1 MTRFLIY
8 LFPALIDMALGCV
21 MLVAPVRMAAVEGST
36 ALAVTMLPMAWA
48 ACYSVVC
55 WIIRLIVN
63 KRNAAW
69 LTVAG
74 SAGIALTAVLFIVY
88 PQPMVMYT
96 LMVPQAISTALFFVP
111 FQVFMKSVE
120 GDHDE
125 GVVRSTALYTASWS
139 VGLGAG
145 PFVAGWMMTRWGW
158 QSCMLLNIAIGLATA
173 AGILLLKHHA
183 YAAHDDRRATPSD
196 TRERGENDYGR
207 MPDLAWLGWVGSGV
221 GFVVMAIYSSL
232 LPKEAEMFGI
242 PAFRLGIILATAS
255 WVRAFLDDSV
265 RRGSTPGS
273 VFRGGGVFRHLLRS
287 VLLLLRVPFPCAP
300 EAQRQIRFD
309 QRSGRRGMHDGRPVS
324 WRPAG
329 RLVQLCHTVS
339 GRRGCR
345 PRGCCSAS
353 HCAQEARPRLDP
365 DRYRRYAR
373 HRTTVGPVT
382 GPGAVRLCRFPG
394 STGYTACAE
403 RAAFSAEEA
412 S

>member
-255 WVRAFLDDSV
+255 WVRALMGVGLLFS
-265 RRGSTPGS
+265 RRWMYRPGP
-273 VFRGGGVFRHLLRS
+273 VAAFGLFGV
-287 VLLLLRVPFPCAP
+287 
-300 EAQRQIRFD
+300 
-309 QRSGRRGMHDGRPVS
+309 
-324 WRPAG
+324 
-329 RLVQLCHTVS
+329 
-339 GRRGCR
+339 
-345 PRGCCSAS
+345 AS
-353 HCAQEARPRLDP
+353 MILFAV
-365 DRYRRYAR
+365 AR
-373 HRTTVGPVT
+373 HQAAFFAAAVCFGIYSGAFCFYFVFHSLVHPKHSAKYVSINEAVVGVCT
-382 GPGAVRLCRFPG
+382 MAGPFLGGLLADLFSFATPYLVGAVAVLAAVVLQATVHRKH
-394 STGYTACAE
+394 A
-403 RAAFSAEEA
+403 RASIPIGTDDTLATEPPSDL
-412 S
+412 